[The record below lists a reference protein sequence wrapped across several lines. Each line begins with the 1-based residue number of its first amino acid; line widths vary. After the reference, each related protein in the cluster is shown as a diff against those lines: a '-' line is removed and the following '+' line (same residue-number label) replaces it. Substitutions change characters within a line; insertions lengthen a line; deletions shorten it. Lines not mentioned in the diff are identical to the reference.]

1 MQSDTRRQL
10 NLLPIAGE
18 SDTDYRRRAEELEAE
33 AAARRQQQ
41 IDEQSSP
48 LNSPA
53 VRIKAWE
60 RLHQLELPPD
70 PAHRLVRV
78 IAANTGLTVDEVR
91 AEQLERAA
99 TTK

>member
-18 SDTDYRRRAEELEAE
+18 TDTDYRRRAEMLEAE

-48 LNSPA
+48 LNSPS

-60 RLHQLELPPD
+60 RLHQLDLPPD
-70 PAHRLVRV
+70 PAHRLIRV
-78 IAANTGLTVDEVR
+78 IAANTGLTVAEVLS
-91 AEQLERAA
+91 EQLERAA